1 MPGRGA
7 IGDGRSKHRP
17 LFSSTSWRLVV
28 IFAGTSQSRAFA
40 LWSAAQTREVL
51 IPASGPLIIA
61 HVSEG
66 SHGIIP
72 EARQAMSVKTLV
84 VDLMREHVFRGD
96 FDRTSVK
103 PDPAGA
109 FHFKDKLLKVSCCPS
124 GRDGWLNCSVTVSL
138 IRGRWP
144 RRKFEPVLLT
154 GFGSAVSLF
163 RPGQWVD
170 YVSNL
175 AEHARE
181 LQKIRDD
188 ENARRVEGEA
198 SKDHE
203 ARFGAVD
210 DSSIFK
216 K

>member
-1 MPGRGA
+1 M
-7 IGDGRSKHRP
+7 
-17 LFSSTSWRLVV
+17 
-28 IFAGTSQSRAFA
+28 
-40 LWSAAQTREVL
+40 
-51 IPASGPLIIA
+51 
-61 HVSEG
+61 
-66 SHGIIP
+66 P

-103 PDPAGA
+103 ADPAGA
-109 FHFKDKLLKVSCCPS
+109 YHFKDKLLNISCCPS

-138 IRGRWP
+138 VRGRWP
-144 RRKFEPVLLT
+144 FRKQEPVLLT

-170 YVSNL
+170 YVSTL
-175 AEHARE
+175 AEHARA
-181 LQKIRDD
+181 LQKKRDD
-188 ENARRVEGEA
+188 ENARRVEEEG
-198 SKDHE
+198 SKDHD